1 MFAVALGSD
10 SERRP
15 LFVGPPPPPPSVEMS
30 SLLFLDCLS
39 VDKLTVEA
47 NVPNAMERA
56 VCAGYSE
63 YPWLC

>member
-1 MFAVALGSD
+1 MLAVALGSD
-10 SERRP
+10 SERPP
-15 LFVGPPPPPPSVEMS
+15 LIVGPPPPSVDMS

-47 NVPNAMERA
+47 NVPNAMESA
-56 VCAGYSE
+56 MCAGYSE